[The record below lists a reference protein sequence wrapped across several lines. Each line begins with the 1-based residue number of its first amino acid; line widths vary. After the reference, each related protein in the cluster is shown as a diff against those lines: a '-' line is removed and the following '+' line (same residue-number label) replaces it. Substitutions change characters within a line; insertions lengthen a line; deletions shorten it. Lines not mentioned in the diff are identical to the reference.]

1 MTKGNVLRLM
11 DERDLFDVPD
21 ARKEFEQHG
30 HHGSY
35 FFFVIMDYDQ
45 ENIIGY
51 LIAKKNG
58 EQVLIE
64 TFSIEEEKKE
74 EYRSTVL
81 SNLNKY
87 VREIKDCAGTR
98 MFRQVTFG

>member
-21 ARKEFEQHG
+21 ARKEFEKHG
-30 HHGSY
+30 HHGNY
-35 FFFVIMDYDQ
+35 FFFVILDYNQ

-64 TFSIEEEKKE
+64 TFSIENEEKE
-74 EYRSTVL
+74 DYRSTIL
-81 SNLNKY
+81 SNLNNY
-87 VREIKDCAGTR
+87 VREIKTFEGTR
-98 MFRQVTFG
+98 MFRQVTFA